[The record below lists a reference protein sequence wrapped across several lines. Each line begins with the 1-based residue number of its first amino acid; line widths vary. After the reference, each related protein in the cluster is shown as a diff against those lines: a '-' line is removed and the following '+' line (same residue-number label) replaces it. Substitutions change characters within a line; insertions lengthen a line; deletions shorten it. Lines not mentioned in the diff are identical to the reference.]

1 MRVNVDKYLFI
12 GRKKSE
18 FFSACRELGAVEF
31 LAKNKLKDSENV
43 RRISEGLKVLNVLT
57 NQYPSE
63 DLVAAKS
70 GYLTTE
76 QLLQEIFDIDQE
88 ITTITDSLKA
98 LEKEIV
104 RVKPLGNFSSE
115 EIRELTLKTGLAVR
129 FFYKKHIEGAPLE
142 IEEENVFYLATAYNY
157 DYYVVIG
164 VVSLSKDVFTEIE
177 APRSVNEL
185 REEEARLQNLLRRK
199 RARVCELHAYR
210 EDLLEALC
218 EQCNEQTLQHA
229 EASAENLFD
238 DKVFSALGWVIADRL
253 DAVQKVCDSLG
264 VYLERVQ
271 PDPDEVVPT
280 YLENHGLGA
289 LGESLVNI
297 YDTPASTDKDPS
309 LWVFLSFFVFF
320 SMIINDAGYGLV
332 FLATSLFLSFKA
344 RKQVKH
350 SLALKRFLKMVTL
363 LGLGCICWGGATTS
377 FFGMSV
383 SYTSSFR
390 KYSLTHF
397 LAMKK
402 AEYYLKERP
411 KGYKEL
417 VHDYPV
423 LKDKKTPEEF
433 LLAQVTSSGDSVY
446 KAVVYDK
453 FTDNILM
460 EIALLVGVIHLSLG
474 MLRYCRQRYSSIGW
488 VVFMCGAYMYL
499 PIYLQAVSFIHYALH
514 VPYELGG
521 QIGYYITFI
530 GLGCAVLGGIIQR
543 GLRGLDEITA
553 VIQVFSDV
561 LSYLRLYALSLAGAM
576 VGNTV
581 MVMSERFSP
590 AVGVLIIIFG
600 HTVNIALSIMGGV
613 IHGLRLNFIEWYH
626 YSFDGGGKLLH
637 PLRRIV
643 CQKSQNF

>member
-1 MRVNVDKYLFI
+1 MRVDVDKYLFI

-18 FFSACRELGAVEF
+18 FFSACREIGAVEF
-31 LAKNKLKDSENV
+31 LSKSKLKDSEKV
-43 RRISEGLKVLNVLT
+43 RKLSEGLKVLNLLT
-57 NQYPSE
+57 KSCSPA
-63 DLVAAKS
+63 DLVSTKS
-70 GYLTTE
+70 GYLVTE
-76 QLLQEIFDIDQE
+76 QLLQEIFDLNQE
-88 ITTITDSLKA
+88 ITTLTESLKA
-98 LEKEIV
+98 LGKEIV
-104 RVKPLGNFSSE
+104 RVKPLGDFSSE

-129 FFYKKHIEGAPLE
+129 FLYKRHIEGAPLE
-142 IEEENVFYLATAYNY
+142 VEEENVFYLATAYNY
-157 DYYVVIG
+157 DYYAVIG
-164 VVSLSKDVFTEIE
+164 IVSLSKDIFTEIE

-185 REEEARLQNLLRRK
+185 REEAGHLQALLRK
-199 RARVCELHAYR
+199 KKARVCELYAYR

-218 EQCNEQTLQHA
+218 EQCNEQSLQHA
-229 EASAENLFD
+229 EASAEDLFD
-238 DKVFSALGWVIADRL
+238 DKVFSALGWVIVDRL
-253 DAVQKVCDSLG
+253 DEVKKLCDSLG
-264 VYLERVQ
+264 IYLERVQ
-271 PDPDEVVPT
+271 PDPDEVIPT

-309 LWVFLSFFVFF
+309 LWVFFSFFVFF

-344 RKQVKH
+344 RKQIKR
-350 SLALKRFLKMVTL
+350 SIALKRFLQMFMI
-363 LGLGCICWGGATTS
+363 LGLGCVCWGGATTS
-377 FFGMSV
+377 FFGVSV
-383 SYTSSFR
+383 SYTSPFR
-390 KYSLTHF
+390 EYSLTHF
-397 LAMKK
+397 LALKK

-417 VHDYPV
+417 VHDYPI
-423 LKDKKTPEEF
+423 LKEKKTPKEF
-433 LLAQVTSSGDSVY
+433 LLAQSTSSGDSVY

-453 FTDNILM
+453 FIDNILM
-460 EIALLVGVIHLSLG
+460 EIALLVGVVHLSLG

-488 VVFMCGAYMYL
+488 VIFMCGAYMYL
-499 PIYLQAVSFIHYALH
+499 PIYLQAVSLIHYALH
-514 VPYELGG
+514 IPYELGG
-521 QIGYYITFI
+521 LVGYYVTFI
-530 GLGCAVLGGIIQR
+530 GLGVAILGGVIQR

-590 AVGVLIIIFG
+590 AVGILIIIFG

-626 YSFDGGGKLLH
+626 YSFDGGGKFLH
-637 PLRRIV
+637 PLKKVIY
-643 CQKSQNF
+643 QKSQNL

>member
-43 RRISEGLKVLNVLT
+43 RRISEGLKVLNLLT

-185 REEEARLQNLLRRK
+185 REEEAHLQNLLRRK

-253 DAVQKVCDSLG
+253 AAVQKVCDSLG

-280 YLENHGLGA
+280 HLENHGLGA

-363 LGLGCICWGGATTS
+363 LGLGCICWGGRYHIVFRYVS
-377 FFGMSV
+377 ELYEFFS
-383 SYTSSFR
+383 
-390 KYSLTHF
+390 
-397 LAMKK
+397 
-402 AEYYLKERP
+402 
-411 KGYKEL
+411 
-417 VHDYPV
+417 
-423 LKDKKTPEEF
+423 
-433 LLAQVTSSGDSVY
+433 
-446 KAVVYDK
+446 
-453 FTDNILM
+453 
-460 EIALLVGVIHLSLG
+460 
-474 MLRYCRQRYSSIGW
+474 
-488 VVFMCGAYMYL
+488 
-499 PIYLQAVSFIHYALH
+499 
-514 VPYELGG
+514 
-521 QIGYYITFI
+521 
-530 GLGCAVLGGIIQR
+530 
-543 GLRGLDEITA
+543 
-553 VIQVFSDV
+553 
-561 LSYLRLYALSLAGAM
+561 
-576 VGNTV
+576 
-581 MVMSERFSP
+581 
-590 AVGVLIIIFG
+590 
-600 HTVNIALSIMGGV
+600 
-613 IHGLRLNFIEWYH
+613 
-626 YSFDGGGKLLH
+626 
-637 PLRRIV
+637 
-643 CQKSQNF
+643 